1 MDTNVRIL
9 NEVAAN
15 FLLELLGNETC
26 LTGKKEVTR
35 KDQCYLSFNNRK
47 NRVKLTYRIT
57 S

>member
-26 LTGKKEVTR
+26 LTEKKEVTR
-35 KDQCYLSFNNRK
+35 KDQYYPNTCNSFSIK
-47 NRVKLTYRIT
+47 MT
-57 S
+57 